1 MVDLVVVRH
10 AQSTWNAE
18 GRWQGWA
25 DPPLTALG
33 RDQAV
38 RAAAGLRAHP
48 PVRVIA
54 SDLRRAAETGGTIAA
69 ALGRPCALDADLRE
83 YDAGEWSGLR
93 RSEISARWPDDLAA
107 WDAGVLDRTPGG
119 EDPRALVARMRR
131 AVCRAAD
138 EGAVHAVDAA
148 AAAGGPAPGAAAAAD
163 AGPHTGLWSPIGPWV
178 LVVSHG
184 RAINALVAAL
194 GGRPARIGHL
204 EGWELVTRD
213 EREEPPDPIPGRPVR
228 LLADSL
234 AGAG

>member
-25 DPPLTALG
+25 DPPLSALG

-48 PVRVIA
+48 PVRVVA
-54 SDLRRAAETGGTIAA
+54 SDLRRAAETGGIIAA

-107 WDAGVLDRTPGG
+107 WDAGALDRTPGG

-131 AVCRAAD
+131 GVRRAAD
-138 EGAVHAVDAA
+138 EGAADARAVNAAPADAAAADAA
-148 AAAGGPAPGAAAAAD
+148 AAAPAGAGAHAS
-163 AGPHTGLWSPIGPWV
+163 LWMPIGPWV

-194 GGRPARIGHL
+194 GGRPA
-204 EGWELVTRD
+204 
-213 EREEPPDPIPGRPVR
+213 
-228 LLADSL
+228 
-234 AGAG
+234 